1 MMKMTP
7 KTMAIIY
14 FLVGAMFISIA
25 VQITEGSVWNFP
37 TIILA
42 LVATLDVG
50 VGIRML
56 IIHFK
61 IKNQK
66 KKK

>member
-25 VQITEGSVWNFP
+25 VQITDGSIWNFP

-42 LVATLDVG
+42 LIATLDVG

>member
-1 MMKMTP
+1 MIKMTP

-14 FLVGAMFISIA
+14 FLIGAMFISVA
-25 VQITEGSVWNFP
+25 VQVTGESIWRFP
-37 TIILA
+37 TILLA
-42 LVATLDVG
+42 LVATLEFG

-61 IKNQK
+61 IKSQK